1 VKVRNVTLSVW
12 SFEAT
17 LRKIANWLSVGAGII
32 LIIMMMF
39 DVTDVVSRYF
49 FLKPLKGTWET
60 VALLLVIAGTWGM
73 ARSEFEDLHL
83 RVDLITRKFPK
94 ILQKVLDLFA
104 HLIAS
109 FMLGLIA
116 WNMFFLGINQ
126 MVNGTTMK
134 TAEFGVPYAPFMIF
148 FGIGLL
154 FFFLSILFHLVRIAR
169 SFKEG

>member
-1 VKVRNVTLSVW
+1 MNVRNITLSVW

-17 LRKIANWLSVGAGII
+17 LRKIASWLSVGAGIV

-39 DVTDVVSRYF
+39 DVTDVVSRFF
-49 FLKPLKGTWET
+49 FLKPIKGTWET

-83 RVDLITRKFPK
+83 RVDLVTRKFPK
-94 ILQKVLDLFA
+94 ILQKILDLFA

-109 FMLGLIA
+109 FMLGLIT
-116 WNMFFLGINQ
+116 WNMISLGITQ

-134 TAEFGVPYAPFMIF
+134 TAEFAVPYAPFMIF
-148 FGIGLL
+148 FGIGTL
-154 FFFLSILFHLVRIAR
+154 FFLLSILLHLFRIVR